1 MPFIKTIFFSEITG
15 LILAKNIKL
24 KAFFIYLDKKLLL
37 PIPESPIITNFIKV
51 SNGEYKFFPFIIGI
65 GEQYE
70 SSNNIN
76 IIAFIM
82 IDMISLDENVV
93 LTTQQYYYQKNKD
106 ELIKFLT
113 PILRGKLSHDELKKN
128 GKPYFHTT
136 CYGLSDINWL
146 YSYDANDKSIV
157 EGGSFLIARVG
168 KRCVGRVK
176 YLEKG
181 NIQISDCIYGVT
193 VPKGYIE
200 DFKTYFNSKEYS
212 DFIKVVARGV
222 CSLYICR
229 GDLESMLLRK
239 IEDFRKKRQIG

>member
-1 MPFIKTIFFSEITG
+1 MKE
-15 LILAKNIKL
+15 
-24 KAFFIYLDKKLLL
+24 
-37 PIPESPIITNFIKV
+37 
-51 SNGEYKFFPFIIGI
+51 EYKELYLQHGGLMKAALEKTVCYLNAIGRLNR
-65 GEQYE
+65 E
-70 SSNNIN
+70 
-76 IIAFIM
+76 
-82 IDMISLDENVV
+82 ENVREETLNV
-93 LTTQQYYYQKNKD
+93 FRLSCCTWYSLLENSVIQRELFRAESQTERTYSIRRLMVTMYEMNKHM
-106 ELIKFLT
+106 F
-113 PILRGKLSHDELKKN
+113 G
-128 GKPYFHTT
+128 
-136 CYGLSDINWL
+136 
-146 YSYDANDKSIV
+146 V
-157 EGGSFLIARVG
+157 EAKTVARVG